1 MSFSPRTLCDLK
13 PGECGRIVLVQGT
26 DSLAARLLEMGLLPG
41 EEIEHIGTAP
51 MGDPIEFSVYG
62 YRISLRRDE
71 AARVQIEK
79 QP

>member
-1 MSFSPRTLCDLK
+1 
-13 PGECGRIVLVQGT
+13 
-26 DSLAARLLEMGLLPG
+26 MGLLPG

>member
-1 MSFSPRTLCDLK
+1 MSSSLWTLCDLK
-13 PGECGRIVLVQGT
+13 PGERGRVVSVKGT

-71 AARVQIEK
+71 AGRVQIEK
-79 QP
+79 QR

>member
-1 MSFSPRTLCDLK
+1 MSSSPWTLCDLK
-13 PGECGRIVLVQGT
+13 PGECGRIVSVQGT

>member
-1 MSFSPRTLCDLK
+1 MPSSPWTLCDLK
-13 PGECGRIVLVQGT
+13 PGERGRVVSVLGT
-26 DSLAARLLEMGLLPG
+26 DSVAARLLEMGILPG

-62 YRISLRRDE
+62 YRISLRREE
-71 AARVQIEK
+71 ASRVQIEM